1 MAVHSPYGVHYGA
14 PVSRS
19 RSEGDAYQRPPLDSL
34 AVTSTSPPCVP
45 KMPPSPRTARPA
57 PSILRN
63 PLSPEEQQRKAHH
76 HHSPPSI
83 LKALPGRRRASVV
96 VEVVHS
102 PPPPDFDGL
111 DHNGD
116 SSGIDDANSLN
127 RISTRD
133 LSSSETSAA
142 AIPAAS
148 SSSSLGPSPPAADT
162 ELSSRSLS
170 PMSIPGARGRSE
182 TRTSTASNPS
192 SYGGESAGR
201 GSAFSPGASSV
212 MTDSSAGSA
221 SSVKFAPLPPGRRA
235 QRSHSLSIGVA
246 SRAKMIQAQGGTP
259 NTRTARYAGPQLWYE
274 GGALPEDVYTWKDAQ
289 KGLQKLFKRG
299 EKGKPS
305 EKGKEVAAAPDR
317 DSAPRPA
324 RGRSASSSS
333 MTSSSDPEDARR
345 MEREAKGKVREIEH
359 IEEVDDEDADD
370 LAAVPLN
377 NGAEADVEDN
387 LVKVASPA
395 GPAPAP
401 YSGLSEDDDDE
412 EDDDEEDDEDGA
424 GTSTSDLP
432 SPRTPPESGLQLSGV
447 SRRSDGDLDVE
458 RRRVSK
464 GKGKAI
470 DDAEHGEVRVAS

>member
-76 HHSPPSI
+76 HSPPSI

-133 LSSSETSAA
+133 LSPSDTSAA
-142 AIPAAS
+142 AAA

-182 TRTSTASNPS
+182 TRTTTASNPS

-259 NTRTARYAGPQLWYE
+259 NTRTARYAG
-274 GGALPEDVYTWKDAQ
+274 
-289 KGLQKLFKRG
+289 
-299 EKGKPS
+299 
-305 EKGKEVAAAPDR
+305 
-317 DSAPRPA
+317 
-324 RGRSASSSS
+324 ASSFPLFSQSS
-333 MTSSSDPEDARR
+333 
-345 MEREAKGKVREIEH
+345 
-359 IEEVDDEDADD
+359 
-370 LAAVPLN
+370 AA
-377 NGAEADVEDN
+377 
-387 LVKVASPA
+387 S
-395 GPAPAP
+395 
-401 YSGLSEDDDDE
+401 
-412 EDDDEEDDEDGA
+412 
-424 GTSTSDLP
+424 
-432 SPRTPPESGLQLSGV
+432 
-447 SRRSDGDLDVE
+447 
-458 RRRVSK
+458 
-464 GKGKAI
+464 
-470 DDAEHGEVRVAS
+470 H